1 MSDFKP
7 LPDIVWQE
15 IDIIRAKGEIP
26 TETDLLS
33 IKDKHALTIA
43 QTLDLLES
51 VLLRRQRLDRFK
63 TKSPDILQSFFFQLL
78 NATNAKTVFEYGSFG
93 SSLVARQLDKETNF
107 NLTYTS
113 YHNQFAEL
121 FQGLLPT
128 GSRFRD
134 YKADSNANHDIVICG
149 PPINVKSPSGTAV
162 DQEAVLSSAKFV
174 SPEGHLCWLT
184 TRNVFSERKRMAFVE
199 ELEEEGLFISA
210 ALDVPPGAFL
220 SLSSIAGTLLIF
232 RRAKPK
238 LKMIGSLRDL
248 NAHQKIAQSLS
259 EPAKKHG
266 GNLWRWVDAD
276 KEITFAQVEAE
287 QNLKK
292 MLPKGEF
299 KLIELG
305 ELISSEGIIKAD
317 RVGETV
323 GPHIYLPEYIA
334 SKAAAT
340 LDELT
345 VKSKATYYIGIDTTK
360 ANPRHIVQVLNSS
373 YGKLERERIS
383 TGTTILR
390 LNRKSIPSLR
400 IALPELSVQNRLV
413 AVRSKINTLRSS
425 LDNIHGDLD
434 SDWKGLPGA
443 QAVISEMYSAVDL
456 DKKIDLWYREL
467 PYPLATVYRRYKNSS
482 SAIKRYEA
490 LLHFFEV
497 LAVFTA
503 MLGTSYAQK
512 LHEESDEL
520 LLKWLKPSGGST
532 ILKTDFNFWISVAA
546 GSLKAVAST
555 LDNPVKL
562 NTAKVTAGSSIVEG
576 AKSVVVLRGIR
587 TFLEEAKEFRNSK
600 SHGGLIKEQ
609 DAKALLA
616 ELENI
621 LREAYAIAAPFFR
634 KCLLVQS
641 GTADYLGEEGFD
653 CRLQKL
659 ASSDPQF
666 EELVVR
672 LKTPARINSLGFWM
686 VGSEAICEAIPFV
699 KLGSPKIE
707 QDTAVYVYNSVNDE
721 GMKWISFDHTQQQE
735 IIENVPDL
743 QRLFGLEVE
752 KK

>member
-1 MSDFKP
+1 VSYLSDKIWREIDSFRIKGT
-7 LPDIVWQE
+7 LPDE
-15 IDIIRAKGEIP
+15 S
-26 TETDLLS
+26 DLLS
-33 IKDKHALTIA
+33 IRDRHNLTIS
-43 QTLDLLES
+43 QTLDLANS
-51 VLLRRQRLDRFK
+51 VLLRGSRLDRSK
-63 TKSPDILQSFFFQLL
+63 AKSPDILQSFF
-78 NATNAKTVFEYGSFG
+78 NAFLKAIEAETVFEFGAFG
-93 SSLVARQLDKETNF
+93 SSLVVRQLDQSAHF

-121 FQGLLPT
+121 FRGLLPA
-128 GSRFRD
+128 GSQVAD
-134 YKADSNANHDIVICG
+134 YNAESHANQDIVICD
-149 PPINVKSPSGTAV
+149 PPINVKSTSGKTV

-174 SPEGHLCWLT
+174 SSEGYLCWLT
-184 TRNVFSERKRMAFVE
+184 TRNVFFDRKKIAFIE
-199 ELEEEGLFISA
+199 ELEKEGLFILA
-210 ALDVPPGAFL
+210 ALDVPPGAFS
-220 SLSSIAGTLLIF
+220 SLSSIAGALMIF
-232 RRAKPK
+232 RRTKSK
-238 LKMIGSLRDL
+238 QKMIGSLRDF
-248 NAHQKIAQSLS
+248 NAHQQIAQSLS
-259 EPAKKHG
+259 EPAKKRG
-266 GNLWRWVDAD
+266 GNLWRWVDAEKD
-276 KEITFAQVEAE
+276 ITFAQVEAE
-287 QNLKK
+287 QNIKK

-299 KLIELG
+299 ELIELS
-305 ELISSEGIIKAD
+305 ELISSEGIVKAD
-317 RVGETV
+317 KVGESV
-323 GPHIYLPEYIA
+323 GSHIYLPEYIA

-345 VKSKATYYIGIDTTK
+345 VKSKATYFVGIDATK
-360 ANPRHIVQVLNSS
+360 ANPRYIVQVLNSS
-373 YGKLERERIS
+373 FGKLERERMS

-400 IALPELSVQNRLV
+400 ITLPSLSVQNRLV
-413 AVRSKINTLRSS
+413 LVRSKINALKSS
-425 LDNIHGDLD
+425 LDNIQGDLN
-434 SDWKGLPGA
+434 SDWKGLPDA
-443 QAVISEMYSAVDL
+443 ELLISEMYSAVDL
-456 DKKIDLWYREL
+456 DKKIDLWWREL

-482 SAIKRYEA
+482 SAIMQYEA

-512 LHEESDEL
+512 LHEESDVL

-546 GSLKAVAST
+546 GSLKAISST

-587 TFLEEAKEFRNSK
+587 VFLEEAKEFRNSK

-609 DAKALLA
+609 DAKARLK

-621 LREAYAIAAPFFR
+621 LRETYAIAAPFFR

-666 EELVVR
+666 EEVLAR

-686 VGSEAICEAIPFV
+686 VGSEAVCEAIPFV
-699 KLGSPKIE
+699 KLGSPKID

-743 QRLFGLEVE
+743 QRLFGLEMD

>member
-1 MSDFKP
+1 MSTFKP
-7 LPDIVWQE
+7 LSNEVWQE
-15 IDIIRAKGEIP
+15 IDNIRAQGRSP

-33 IKDKHALTIA
+33 IKNKHGLTIA

-51 VLLRRQRLDRFK
+51 VLLRNSRLDRLK
-63 TKSPDILQSFFFQLL
+63 TKSPDILQSFFIQFLS
-78 NATNAKTVFEYGSFG
+78 AVNAKTVFEFGAFG
-93 SSLVARQLDKETNF
+93 SSLVARQLDQSSRF

-121 FQGLLPT
+121 FRGSLPAE
-128 GSRFRD
+128 SQVMD
-134 YKADSNANHDIVICG
+134 YKAESSANQDIVICD
-149 PPINVKSPSGTAV
+149 PPINVKSSSGRAA

-174 SPEGHLCWLT
+174 SPEGYLCWLT
-184 TRNVFSERKRMAFVE
+184 TRNVFSDRKKIAFIE
-199 ELEEEGLFISA
+199 ELEKEGLFILA
-210 ALDVPPGAFL
+210 ALDVPPGAFS
-220 SLSSIAGTLLIF
+220 SLSSIAGALLIF
-232 RRAKPK
+232 RRRTPK
-238 LKMIGSLRDL
+238 LKMIGSLRDF
-248 NAHQKIAQSLS
+248 NAHQQIAQSLL
-259 EPAKKHG
+259 EPTKKRG

-276 KEITFAQVEAE
+276 KDITFAQIEAE
-287 QNLKK
+287 QNIKK

-299 KLIELG
+299 RLIELS

-317 RVGETV
+317 KVGETL
-323 GPHIYLPEYIA
+323 GSHIYLPEYIA

-345 VKSKATYYIGIDTTK
+345 VKSKSTYCVGIDATR
-360 ANPRHIVQVLNSS
+360 ANPRYIVQVLNSS
-373 YGKLERERIS
+373 FGKLERERIS

-400 IALPELSVQNRLV
+400 IALPDLPVQNRLV
-413 AVRSKINTLRSS
+413 SVRSKINALKSS
-425 LDNIHGDLD
+425 LDNIQSDLD
-434 SDWKGLPGA
+434 ADWKGLPDTE
-443 QAVISEMYSAVDL
+443 AVISEMYSAVDL
-456 DKKIDLWYREL
+456 GKKIDLWYREL

-482 SAIKRYEA
+482 SAIKQYEA

-546 GSLKAVAST
+546 GSLKAVSST

-562 NTAKVTAGSSIVEG
+562 NTAKVTAGSSVVEG
-576 AKSVVVLRGIR
+576 AKSVIALRGIR
-587 TFLEEAKEFRNSK
+587 VFLEEAKEFRNSK

-609 DAKALLA
+609 DAKARLA
-616 ELENI
+616 ELENT
-621 LREAYAIAAPFFR
+621 LRETYAITAPFFR

-666 EELVVR
+666 EEVVAR

-686 VGSEAICEAIPFV
+686 VGSEAVCEAIPFV
-699 KLGSPKIE
+699 KLGSPKID
-707 QDTAVYVYNSVNDE
+707 QDTAVYIYNSVNDE

-743 QRLFGLEVE
+743 QRLFALEVD